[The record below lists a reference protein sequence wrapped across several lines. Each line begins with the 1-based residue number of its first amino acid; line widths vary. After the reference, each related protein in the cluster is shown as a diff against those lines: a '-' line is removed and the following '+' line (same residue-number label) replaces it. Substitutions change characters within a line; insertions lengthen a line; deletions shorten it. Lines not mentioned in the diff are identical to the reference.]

1 MKPTGFSLAP
11 AFFAQPCYASVAED
25 VSEIVIRAREGGVAG
40 TTALPELQSAARS
53 DLAAEN
59 ELGALAEDGVAKPSG
74 PDAALKLWRTPRRLA
89 NVDAMLN
96 LADLLRSQGKP
107 DEPCKPR

>member
-74 PDAALKLWRTPRRLA
+74 PDAALKLWRHAAAAGQRRCDAQPRRPAGLA
-89 NVDAMLN
+89 
-96 LADLLRSQGKP
+96 G
-107 DEPCKPR
+107 ET